1 MHGIKRFKYM
11 NWYYDIYLYLRLALL
26 IFTSCLKGEE
36 RGWKINIIFS
46 IKYETSP
53 KMCSSEKFAELKIV
67 QLIVNATGIVIYR
80 SYYLDRPLSKEPQP
94 AAGRCIFNQTARV
107 EGCYEFFANVDHE
120 VAQRLSFF
128 FPCLSRTMRLCVNL
142 RIFFLARFREEDCCT
157 LLE

>member
-1 MHGIKRFKYM
+1 MILQ
-11 NWYYDIYLYLRLALL
+11 YLFISTTCFT
-26 IFTSCLKGEE
+26 IFTNCLKGEE

-128 FPCLSRTMRLCVNL
+128 PSFYFLCDREQCVSAW
-142 RIFFLARFREEDCCT
+142 IYEFSFLLVSERGIVARCWNN
-157 LLE
+157 